1 MTRASTR
8 KGDRRSE
15 RGREDPRKSERA
27 SRVLF
32 ISSLWYNSRFLF
44 SFTCKRHVVKLISRY
59 STYASLHPS
68 RVSTPRRAAFIIS
81 LDFPL
86 SLPSSAVPPP
96 YTAVIHRATLCS
108 PLQSVSFLSVLSYAM
123 FYFAPLSLFL
133 RTSAPHLPRAYIP
146 PLPVAVGWRAVT
158 VVEASGT
165 RRYGRA
171 RGKYYSKQDLH
182 FYDAAIFY

>member
-8 KGDRRSE
+8 KRDRRSE

-96 YTAVIHRATLCS
+96 YRRHPPRHT
-108 PLQSVSFLSVLSYAM
+108 M
-123 FYFAPLSLFL
+123 LSLAVRLFSFCLVVRNVLFRSSFALSSHL
-133 RTSAPHLPRAYIP
+133 RAAPSPRLYTP
-146 PLPVAVGWRAVT
+146 TFGGRGV
-158 VVEASGT
+158 ASGDGAGGE
-165 RRYGRA
+165 R
-171 RGKYYSKQDLH
+171 D
-182 FYDAAIFY
+182 